1 MLSHKATG
9 SDGIGARVLRIAA
22 PAISLSLTRLT
33 NHCIDTGPF
42 SSEWK
47 TAKVTPIYKGQRGKD
62 DKNNYSPISV
72 LPILSKIFEKHI
84 HQALY
89 SYIRNNKWLY
99 NLQSGFRKFHSTET
113 ALICLTDKLLSDLDH
128 DEISEL
134 VFVDYKKAFDII
146 DHDILLS
153 KLKAY
158 GVTSRELLILTNY
171 LRGRR
176 SAVVIDG
183 VQSEYRLITHGV
195 PQGSVLGPLLFIIF
209 TNDLP
214 QSVSRSILD
223 IYGDD
228 TTLST
233 SVAVSD
239 LPTLQQR
246 LQNDINKIADWTYG
260 NKMVLNASKTKSLLV
275 TGKRLEKKALDTALK
290 ISCNSSEI
298 DQVNSQKLHG
308 VKLDSH
314 LNFTEHIDDICKK
327 VSRQIAVL
335 KKVTRNLPLAERKL
349 YFNALIKPI
358 MSYGS

>member
-1 MLSHKATG
+1 M
-9 SDGIGARVLRIAA
+9 
-22 PAISLSLTRLT
+22 
-33 NHCIDTGPF
+33 
-42 SSEWK
+42 
-47 TAKVTPIYKGQRGKD
+47 
-62 DKNNYSPISV
+62 
-72 LPILSKIFEKHI
+72 
-84 HQALY
+84 
-89 SYIRNNKWLY
+89 
-99 NLQSGFRKFHSTET
+99 
-113 ALICLTDKLLSDLDH
+113 
-128 DEISEL
+128 
-134 VFVDYKKAFDII
+134 
-146 DHDILLS
+146 
-153 KLKAY
+153 
-158 GVTSRELLILTNY
+158 
-171 LRGRR
+171 
-176 SAVVIDG
+176 
-183 VQSEYRLITHGV
+183 
-195 PQGSVLGPLLFIIF
+195 LGPLLFIIF

>member
-1 MLSHKATG
+1 M
-9 SDGIGARVLRIAA
+9 
-22 PAISLSLTRLT
+22 
-33 NHCIDTGPF
+33 
-42 SSEWK
+42 
-47 TAKVTPIYKGQRGKD
+47 
-62 DKNNYSPISV
+62 
-72 LPILSKIFEKHI
+72 
-84 HQALY
+84 
-89 SYIRNNKWLY
+89 
-99 NLQSGFRKFHSTET
+99 
-113 ALICLTDKLLSDLDH
+113 
-128 DEISEL
+128 
-134 VFVDYKKAFDII
+134 
-146 DHDILLS
+146 
-153 KLKAY
+153 
-158 GVTSRELLILTNY
+158 
-171 LRGRR
+171 
-176 SAVVIDG
+176 
-183 VQSEYRLITHGV
+183 QSEYRLITHGV

-298 DQVNSQKLHG
+298 EQVNSQKLLG
-308 VKLDSH
+308 AKLDSH

>member
-1 MLSHKATG
+1 M
-9 SDGIGARVLRIAA
+9 
-22 PAISLSLTRLT
+22 
-33 NHCIDTGPF
+33 
-42 SSEWK
+42 
-47 TAKVTPIYKGQRGKD
+47 
-62 DKNNYSPISV
+62 
-72 LPILSKIFEKHI
+72 
-84 HQALY
+84 
-89 SYIRNNKWLY
+89 
-99 NLQSGFRKFHSTET
+99 
-113 ALICLTDKLLSDLDH
+113 
-128 DEISEL
+128 
-134 VFVDYKKAFDII
+134 
-146 DHDILLS
+146 
-153 KLKAY
+153 
-158 GVTSRELLILTNY
+158 
-171 LRGRR
+171 
-176 SAVVIDG
+176 
-183 VQSEYRLITHGV
+183 QSEYRLITHGV

-298 DQVNSQKLHG
+298 EQVNSQKLLG

-327 VSRQIAVL
+327 VSR
-335 KKVTRNLPLAERKL
+335 R
-349 YFNALIKPI
+349 
-358 MSYGS
+358 

>member
-1 MLSHKATG
+1 M
-9 SDGIGARVLRIAA
+9 
-22 PAISLSLTRLT
+22 
-33 NHCIDTGPF
+33 
-42 SSEWK
+42 
-47 TAKVTPIYKGQRGKD
+47 
-62 DKNNYSPISV
+62 
-72 LPILSKIFEKHI
+72 
-84 HQALY
+84 
-89 SYIRNNKWLY
+89 
-99 NLQSGFRKFHSTET
+99 
-113 ALICLTDKLLSDLDH
+113 
-128 DEISEL
+128 
-134 VFVDYKKAFDII
+134 
-146 DHDILLS
+146 
-153 KLKAY
+153 
-158 GVTSRELLILTNY
+158 
-171 LRGRR
+171 
-176 SAVVIDG
+176 
-183 VQSEYRLITHGV
+183 QSEYRLITHGV

-223 IYGDD
+223 IYADD

-233 SVAVSD
+233 SAAVSD
-239 LPTLQQR
+239 LLTIQQR